1 MKEKGSAI
9 YQLILLILSIY
20 VLIALVIESLI
31 AKDEEVK
38 QVLQTIDFSICLIF
52 LSDFFYN
59 LYRAE
64 NKLKYLKWGWVD
76 LLSSIPVVDPFRW
89 GRLARV
95 VRILRVFRAAK
106 SFKIL
111 YNSIL
116 RSRYQS
122 LTLII
127 LLISFLT
134 FSVSATLILEFE
146 RSYTSEIQTSKDALW
161 WALLNILNA
170 KVSLT
175 QAQSPGGELVTIVLN
190 KVGLLIFAYFNA
202 MIVAWLLQKRKTK
215 SYN

>member
-9 YQLILLILSIY
+9 YQLVLLILSIY
-20 VLIALVIESLI
+20 VLIALIVESLI
-31 AKDEEVK
+31 TKDEEIK
-38 QVLQTIDFSICLIF
+38 QVLQTIDFSICIVFLI
-52 LSDFFYN
+52 DFFYN
-59 LYRAE
+59 LFSAQ
-64 NKLKYLKWGWVD
+64 NKLKYLRWGWID
-76 LLSSIPVVDPFRW
+76 LISSIPIIDPFRW
-89 GRLARV
+89 GRLARI

-111 YNSIL
+111 YHSIL
-116 RSRYQS
+116 KSRYQS

-127 LLISFLT
+127 LLVSFIT
-134 FSVSATLILEFE
+134 YSISATLILEFE
-146 RSYTSEIQTSKDALW
+146 RSYHSEIETSKDALW

-202 MIVAWLLQKRKTK
+202 MIVAWLIQKKNK
-215 SYN
+215 NES